1 MANPKKFL
9 ITISGSIEVFEDE
22 IKNINKLLLA
32 TTNLGKI
39 TVEQAIAFVRE
50 NITIDEMIA
59 MGNLEITGK
68 ENK

>member
-39 TVEQAIAFVRE
+39 TVEQAIDFVRE

-68 ENK
+68 EKQ